1 MRLTTKGRFAVTAM
15 IDLALRCSE
24 GPVSLAGIS
33 DRQKI
38 SLSYLEQ
45 LFGKLRRHGLVA
57 SVRGPGGGYCL
68 AHPAS
73 QMTVTD
79 IIRAVDEPL
88 DATQCGGR
96 ENCHDDERCMTHELW
111 STLNDKMYEY
121 LSSVNLAELVE
132 QQIRKNGHVSILQDA
147 RRSRSKPRSVKALAV
162 GG

>member
-45 LFGKLRRHGLVA
+45 LFGKLRRYGLVE

-68 AHPAS
+68 ARPTS
-73 QMTVTD
+73 EMTVTD

-96 ENCHDDERCMTHELW
+96 ENCRDDERCMTHELW
-111 STLNDKMYEY
+111 STLNDKMYEF
-121 LSSVNLAELVE
+121 LSSVTLAELVN
-132 QQIRKNGHVSILQDA
+132 QQLQKTGGQVAVVHDA
-147 RRSRSKPRSVKALAV
+147 RRNRPRARAKAVALES
-162 GG
+162 